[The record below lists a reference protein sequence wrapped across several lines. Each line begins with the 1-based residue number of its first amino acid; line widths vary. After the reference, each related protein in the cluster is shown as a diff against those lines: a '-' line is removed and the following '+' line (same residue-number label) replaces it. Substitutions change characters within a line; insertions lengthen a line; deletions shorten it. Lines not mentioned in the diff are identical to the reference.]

1 MVKSFF
7 LGKHLIC
14 EAYGIDPKL
23 LKDRE
28 YLRQVLRKVAEATG
42 STVLGDLFHK
52 FETDGEGVT
61 GVVVIAESH
70 VSIHTWPEHGYA
82 AIDIFTC
89 GGHVDPWKGLKV
101 VKTALKPARMH
112 TSEITRGIIEE
123 EAKIVG

>member
-14 EAYGIDPKL
+14 EAYGIDPEL

-28 YLRQVLRKVAEATG
+28 FLRRVLRRVAEATG
-42 STVLGDLFHK
+42 STVLGDFFHK
-52 FETDGEGVT
+52 FEADGEGVT
-61 GVVVIAESH
+61 GVVAIAESH
-70 VSIHTWPEHGYA
+70 ISIHTWPEHGYA

-89 GGHVDPWKGLKV
+89 GDSVDPWRGLEV
-101 VKTALKPARMH
+101 VKAALKPARMH
-112 TSEITRGIIEE
+112 TSEITRGVIEE